1 MSDGEAMAQATTQ
14 AKEIVLFFCA
24 VLSFYQL
31 THSCWRDRLKN
42 SKPLLIPRNKLF
54 RLFVF

>member
-1 MSDGEAMAQATTQ
+1 MSDGEAMAQATTH
-14 AKEIVLFFCA
+14 AKEIVLFFCT

-42 SKPLLIPRNKLF
+42 SKSLLVLCNKLF
-54 RLFVF
+54 RLFIF